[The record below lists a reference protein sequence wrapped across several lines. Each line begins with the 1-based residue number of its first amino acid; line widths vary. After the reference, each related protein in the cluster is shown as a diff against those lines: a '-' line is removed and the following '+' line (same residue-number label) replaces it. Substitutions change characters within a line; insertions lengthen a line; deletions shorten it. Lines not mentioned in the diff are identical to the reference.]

1 MSKMRIFA
9 VSGYSGTGKTTLIEK
24 IIRSLVGSGHT
35 VASIK
40 SSMHKAG
47 PDQGKDTQ
55 RHQQAGASMTIFLS
69 PSSTSTSIKDR
80 IEPEEWAKLTD
91 YDFLIV
97 EGMKSANLP
106 KFWCVGEAT
115 IEPKDVPI
123 NTQAIVSWFDRGVDC
138 HEDIPIISSE
148 KIERLVEI
156 VKLRSVDLSVIE

>member
-1 MSKMRIFA
+1 MRIFA
-9 VSGYSGTGKTTLIEK
+9 VSGYSGTGKTSLVEK

-40 SSMHKAG
+40 SSKHKAG
-47 PDQGKDTQ
+47 PDKGKDTQ

-91 YDFLIV
+91 FDFLIV
-97 EGMKSANLP
+97 EGMKSANIP
-106 KFWCVGEAT
+106 KFWCVGEAA

-123 NTQAIVSWFDRGVDC
+123 NTQAIVSWFDKEVNC
-138 HEDIPIISSE
+138 QENIPIISSD
-148 KIERLVEI
+148 KIEKLVEI
-156 VKLRSVDLSVIE
+156 VKLRSVDISVIE